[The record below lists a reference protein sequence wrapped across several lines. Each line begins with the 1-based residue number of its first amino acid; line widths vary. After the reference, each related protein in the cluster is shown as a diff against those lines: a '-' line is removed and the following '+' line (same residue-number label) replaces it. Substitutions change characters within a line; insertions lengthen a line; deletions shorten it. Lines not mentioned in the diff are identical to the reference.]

1 MDIIENVRKATELL
15 NEVEEY
21 GATLFDK
28 LSVLDSKEQ
37 DLLHYIENNRIN
49 VLWCFKMVREIK
61 DIRLERRK
69 VKNDMELIYKFN
81 ESKNKLASK
90 ENRPFIITELN
101 KRAKLFDAPYKNRQY
116 TDEELR
122 NILGGK

>member
-21 GATLFDK
+21 GSTLFDK

-116 TDEELR
+116 TEEELHS
-122 NILGGK
+122 ILGGK

>member
-37 DLLHYIENNRIN
+37 DLLHYIENNKIN

-61 DIRLERRK
+61 NVRLERRK

-90 ENRPFIITELN
+90 ENRPFILTELN

-116 TDEELR
+116 TEEELHG
-122 NILGGK
+122 ILGGK

>member
-61 DIRLERRK
+61 NIRLERRK

-116 TDEELR
+116 TEEELHS
-122 NILGGK
+122 ILGGK

>member
-61 DIRLERRK
+61 NIRLERRK

>member
-122 NILGGK
+122 SILGGK

>member
-116 TDEELR
+116 TEEELHS
-122 NILGGK
+122 ILGGK